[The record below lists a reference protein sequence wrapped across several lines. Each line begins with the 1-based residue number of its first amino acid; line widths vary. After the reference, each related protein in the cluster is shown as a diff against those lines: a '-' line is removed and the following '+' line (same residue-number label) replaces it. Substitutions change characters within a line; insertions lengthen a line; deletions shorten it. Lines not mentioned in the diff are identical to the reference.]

1 MMIYVVILVS
11 LAACLL
17 YYIYQGKYRRSQF
30 EEHVTLSAQY
40 RIQDHA
46 GQYSG
51 NLKSRYGSLIFN
63 ASRRDEQL
71 RAVVIRKVKIYH
83 RGVSV
88 KLNQSAIIPFVEN
101 KDQGLAI
108 SVRFRITSDRQSVD
122 LSGCQVMLSGVLN
135 LKGGDRVPF
144 KMSLPIENVYQHEE
158 EVHIQQLDLPIF
170 H

>member
-1 MMIYVVILVS
+1 M
-11 LAACLL
+11 
-17 YYIYQGKYRRSQF
+17 
-30 EEHVTLSAQY
+30 
-40 RIQDHA
+40 
-46 GQYSG
+46 
-51 NLKSRYGSLIFN
+51 
-63 ASRRDEQL
+63 
-71 RAVVIRKVKIYH
+71 IRKVKIYH

-122 LSGCQVMLSGVLN
+122 LSGCQVLLAGVLN

-144 KMSLPIENVYQHEE
+144 KMSMPIENVYQHEE